1 MLTASFLSNEIL
13 WPRGFE
19 RGLLSIS
26 AGVITQELQSPCIDL
41 EGYIILPGMVDVHGD
56 TFEHHVA
63 TRRGLVK
70 DRIDGILAT
79 EAEVAAN
86 GITTAVLPQFW
97 SWEGGI
103 RGPEFADSFFQAM
116 RMVSGRISTSLI
128 GQLRLE
134 VHMVDDF
141 ERLPD
146 LLSKWDVNYVVFN
159 DSLPPDILLMN
170 EQSPRIVRQALR
182 AKRSPAKH
190 YRLLSEL
197 QHHQDGVPAAVDR
210 LARKLREQS
219 VLIGTHDEADGTG
232 WSQWSQR
239 GVQISEFP
247 TTVEAVVA
255 AKRDGALVVIGAPNI
270 VRGGSHNGNLDA
282 CELVTAGLVDAIASD
297 YHYPSF
303 LQAVK
308 SLDERNI
315 SDFRA
320 AWSLVSAKPAALL
333 GLSDRGRLS
342 SGLRA
347 DLTILH
353 RETGRVAAT
362 IAGGCVSYLSGAIA
376 ERFMANGVSGAR
388 ADC

>member
-13 WPRGFE
+13 WPHGFE
-19 RGLLSIS
+19 RGVLSLS
-26 AGVITQELQSPCIDL
+26 AGLITQEVQQPSIDL
-41 EGYIILPGMVDVHGD
+41 AGYMILPGMVDVHGD
-56 TFEHHVA
+56 AFERHIA
-63 TRRGLVK
+63 PRRGLVN

-103 RGPEFADSFFQAM
+103 RSPEFAESFFQAM
-116 RMVSGRISTSLI
+116 RSVRGRVATSLI

-159 DSLPPDILLMN
+159 DHLPPDILLMN

-182 AKRSPAKH
+182 AKRSPIKH
-190 YRLLSEL
+190 YRLLSDL
-197 QHHQDGVPAAVDR
+197 RHRRDGVPAAVDR
-210 LARKLREQS
+210 LARKLRNQS
-219 VLIGTHDEADGTG
+219 VLIGTHDEADGTC
-232 WSQWSQR
+232 WPQWSQR
-239 GVQISEFP
+239 GAKISEFP
-247 TTVEAVVA
+247 ITAEAAVA
-255 AKRDGALVVIGAPNI
+255 AKRDGALVVIGAPNV

-282 CELVTAGLVDAIASD
+282 RELVAAGLVDVIASD
-297 YHYPSF
+297 YHYPSL
-303 LQAVK
+303 LQAIK
-308 SLDERNI
+308 SLNERNI
-315 SDFRA
+315 SDFSA
-320 AWSLVSAKPAALL
+320 AWSLVSSKPAALL
-333 GLSDRGRLS
+333 GLSDRGQLS

-347 DLTILH
+347 DIVVLH
-353 RETGRVAAT
+353 QETGRVAAT
-362 IAGGCVSYLSGAIA
+362 IAGGCVSYLSGPIA
-376 ERFMANGVSGAR
+376 ERFMANGVSSAS